1 MVIISYGR
9 TRLLVLGTVLHCA
22 VLTPWSPEMERL
34 WLFAS
39 SADSFECKDIEAAL
53 GEIQVSL

>member
-1 MVIISYGR
+1 
-9 TRLLVLGTVLHCA
+9 
-22 VLTPWSPEMERL
+22 MERL